1 MMVETDLELKQ
12 VVEHLKGLPGFDSYA
27 LNHLLEDTASNTVLR
42 ILARFSVTLEESLPL
57 LEKGPEIEDSTLIW
71 KAAHKIAGS
80 AEMLGFK
87 EFGQKSKRLSSNLKI
102 SSDLS
107 NHVED
112 ITSYREDVFALLN
125 LITKS
130 FPRRQSYL

>member
-1 MMVETDLELKQ
+1 METDIELNQ
-12 VVEHLKGLPGFDSYA
+12 VVEHLKGLPGFDTYA
-27 LNHLLEDTASNTVLR
+27 LHHLLEDTAANTVLR
-42 ILARFSVTLEESLPL
+42 ILARFSVTLEESLFL
-57 LEKGPEIEDSTLIW
+57 LEKGAEIEDQTLIW

-87 EFGQKSKRLSSNLKI
+87 EFGQKSKRLSGHLKL

-112 ITSYREDVFALLN
+112 IAAYRSDVKTLLN
-125 LITKS
+125 LISKS

>member
-1 MMVETDLELKQ
+1 MMVETDIELKQ
-12 VVEHLKGLPGFDSYA
+12 VVEQLKGLPGFDSYA
-27 LNHLLEDTASNTVLR
+27 LNHLLEDTAANTVLR

-57 LEKGPEIEDSTLIW
+57 FEKGAEIEDSTLIW
-71 KAAHKIAGS
+71 KAAHKLAGS

-87 EFGQKSKRLSSNLKI
+87 EFGQKSKRFSSHLKL

-112 ITSYREDVFALLN
+112 IASYKEDVYSLLN